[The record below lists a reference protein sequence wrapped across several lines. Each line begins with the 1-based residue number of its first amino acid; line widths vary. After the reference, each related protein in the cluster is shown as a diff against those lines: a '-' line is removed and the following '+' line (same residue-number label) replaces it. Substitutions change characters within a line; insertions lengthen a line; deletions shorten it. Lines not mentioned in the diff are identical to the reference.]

1 MKIKSFLNFILL
13 FFVLFFGVCQL
24 SVYAKAKS
32 VILFNKEPINTT
44 TIQASTNLFE
54 LGDTTHYVL
63 YVPKGFKSPY
73 LRMQIVKKDTK
84 TMNWGYSIN
93 RAQNIKIDTS
103 KNYYID
109 SVKMSQ
115 PGFYIVSFY
124 YLNDLVHPISRANF
138 TVK

>member
-1 MKIKSFLNFILL
+1 MKNKLFLNILL
-13 FFVLFFGVCQL
+13 FSVLFFCVCL
-24 SVYAKAKS
+24 PCFSARSKS

-44 TIQASTNLFE
+44 TIQASNNIFE

-73 LRMQIVKKDTK
+73 LRMQIIKKDTK
-84 TMNWGYSIN
+84 TMNWGYSISH
-93 RAQNIKIDTS
+93 AQNLKVDTT
-103 KNYYID
+103 KKYYID

-115 PGFYIVSFY
+115 TGLYIVSFY
-124 YLNDLVHPISRANF
+124 YLSDLLHPISRANF